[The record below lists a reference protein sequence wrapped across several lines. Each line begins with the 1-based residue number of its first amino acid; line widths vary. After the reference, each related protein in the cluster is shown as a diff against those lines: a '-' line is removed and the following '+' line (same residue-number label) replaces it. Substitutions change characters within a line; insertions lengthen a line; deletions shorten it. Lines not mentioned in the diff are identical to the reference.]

1 MPSGIV
7 LQSYSVGA
15 TQEAL
20 EKVLAD
26 NGHEVEK
33 PAVAA
38 AEELAEPKRDDF
50 KSDEEFEA
58 AQEEFETKQEEAA
71 AAAEEKEEQ
80 EREKAEAKKERENGR
95 NKPSRKQRAIDKATR
110 ELKEKNQQLEERLA
124 ALEGKKPV
132 AAAPKLEVPKRE
144 DFKSDQEFDDAM
156 FDYRYKQRRAKED
169 SENAQKA
176 QQDRMKET
184 FENYQTSVA
193 AFKEEHD
200 DWDEVVGQKIP
211 IHESVYLT
219 IMELEN
225 GPQVTYYLGKHPDT
239 ARRLAELSP
248 LSAVVEVG
256 KLADKL
262 ANGQKPDEKR
272 TATKI
277 PPKAIPEPVRPVST
291 SASAS
296 TITSR
301 EAAQKRDYKAF
312 KQAQRKGA

>member
-1 MPSGIV
+1 MQSGSI
-7 LQSYSVGA
+7 GA
-15 TQEAL
+15 TPEAI
-20 EKVLAD
+20 EKVLTE
-26 NGHEVEK
+26 NGYEIEK
-33 PAVAA
+33 TVAEA
-38 AEELAEPKRDDF
+38 PPELVEPKREDF
-50 KSDEEFEA
+50 KSDEDFDA
-58 AQEEFETKQEEAA
+58 AQEQFETKQEEVA
-71 AAAEEKEEQ
+71 AAAEEKEEH
-80 EREKAEAKKERENGR
+80 EEEAREKKERENGR

-132 AAAPKLEVPKRE
+132 AAGALKIEAPKRE

-156 FDYRYKQRRAKED
+156 FDYRYKVRRAKEET
-169 SENAQKA
+169 ENQQKA
-176 QQDRMKET
+176 QQDRLKEN

-200 DWDEVVGQKIP
+200 DWDEVVDQKIP

-225 GPQVTYYLGKHPDT
+225 GPQVTYYLGKHPDF
-239 ARRLAELSP
+239 ARRIAELSP

-262 ANGQKPDEKR
+262 ANGQKPQDKDEKR
-272 TATKI
+272 TATRI
-277 PPKAIPEPVRPVST
+277 PPKAIPEPVKPVST

-296 TITSR
+296 TLTSR
-301 EAAQKRDYKAF
+301 EAAKNRDYKAF
-312 KQAQRKGA
+312 KAAQRRGA